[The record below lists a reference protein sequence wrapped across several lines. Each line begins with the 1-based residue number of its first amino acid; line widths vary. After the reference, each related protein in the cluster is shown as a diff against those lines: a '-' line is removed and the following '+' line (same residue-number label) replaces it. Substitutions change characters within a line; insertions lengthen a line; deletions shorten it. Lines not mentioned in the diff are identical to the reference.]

1 MHSLVLTDDL
11 SNGWTA
17 ILFGCQMWYRLD
29 GQSSYLAVPFF
40 FCYLNRKIQS
50 YCLFTALFYRILHLY
65 SMFYSFFFFSSFFL
79 LVKMHVKMEIS
90 SFQPCNTLLYIYML
104 GMLPC
109 KKCFLLVESILYNM

>member
-50 YCLFTALFYRILHLY
+50 YCLFTALFSQGSAPVLHV
-65 SMFYSFFFFSSFFL
+65 L
-79 LVKMHVKMEIS
+79 L
-90 SFQPCNTLLYIYML
+90 FA
-104 GMLPC
+104 C
-109 KKCFLLVESILYNM
+109 KTACENGN